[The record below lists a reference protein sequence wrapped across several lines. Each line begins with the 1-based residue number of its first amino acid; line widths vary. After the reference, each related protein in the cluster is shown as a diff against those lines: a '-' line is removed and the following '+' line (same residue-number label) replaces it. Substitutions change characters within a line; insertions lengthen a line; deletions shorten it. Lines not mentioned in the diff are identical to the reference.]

1 MHTVVS
7 LAANVADV
15 VEVPNLLHG
24 RERHVFGDTGYIG
37 AQKRAPRRGR
47 RFWIMAK
54 RSVVKAIKDAKLR
67 AITEQLEH
75 AKAPIRAAVEH
86 PFWVLKRQ
94 FGYMKVRNKSLAK
107 NGAQV
112 TTLSVLVNLW
122 MVRRTLLQAT

>member
-54 RSVVKAIKDAKLR
+54 RSVVKAI
-67 AITEQLEH
+67 
-75 AKAPIRAAVEH
+75 
-86 PFWVLKRQ
+86 
-94 FGYMKVRNKSLAK
+94 
-107 NGAQV
+107 GARSPSSWN
-112 TTLSVLVNLW
+112 TPRPRF
-122 MVRRTLLQAT
+122 VRR